1 MAHPLALVLAAALA
15 SAATFSSTSP
25 RALLGHAAYGGAVD
39 GEWNGWTNVRQA
51 LLEKGY
57 ATQAF
62 RRGGRHLVTLERRY
76 PEAGP
81 QGALT
86 VVAAIEFPVPRGHE
100 LSEQGYCEVKGES
113 ATPLLFAVVRSAR
126 AREEYHPSVRAA
138 WRIDLEGERIVPVD
152 PKTVRCGNAAF
163 GF

>member
-1 MAHPLALVLAAALA
+1 MANPLALVLAAALA
-15 SAATFSSTSP
+15 AGSGATAP
-25 RALLGHAAYGGAVD
+25 RLLIGHAAYGGAVD
-39 GEWNGWTNVRQA
+39 GEWKGWTSVRQA

-62 RRGGRHLVTLERRY
+62 RSGGRYLVTLERRY
-76 PEAGP
+76 TEAGP

-86 VVAAIEFPVPRGHE
+86 VVAAIDFPVPKGHE
-100 LSEQGYCEVKGES
+100 LSEQGYCEVKGQ
-113 ATPLLFAVVRSAR
+113 ATTPLVFAVVKSAR
-126 AREEYHPSVRAA
+126 AGEEYHPAVRAA
-138 WRIDLEGERIVPVD
+138 WHVELESERIVPLD